1 MAQAATATKP
11 RAATVEHFDVL
22 IVGAGISGVGAAYHL
37 TKQCPGMSFVVLEM
51 YENFGGTYDS
61 VLSALKGVSA
71 NEAAF
76 QKAVDDVTQAAE
88 RLLNH
93 LSAAGDPAS
102 RKPAGNEI
110 RG

>member
-1 MAQAATATKP
+1 MEPPATHEDMQAAALQFIRKVSGFRKP
-11 RAATVEHFDVL
+11 SR
-22 IVGAGISGVGAAYHL
+22 
-37 TKQCPGMSFVVLEM
+37 
-51 YENFGGTYDS
+51 
-61 VLSALKGVSA
+61 A